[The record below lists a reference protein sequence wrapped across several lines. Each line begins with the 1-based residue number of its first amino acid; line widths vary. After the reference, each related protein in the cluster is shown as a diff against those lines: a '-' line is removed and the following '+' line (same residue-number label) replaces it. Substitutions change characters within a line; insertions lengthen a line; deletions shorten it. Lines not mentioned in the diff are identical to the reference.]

1 MTTTIIYIGSFIAL
15 LGVLVTIH
23 EYGHF
28 IFARIFKVHVQ
39 RFSIGMGPVIYKRLD
54 KYGTE
59 FAISALPLG
68 GYVSMITN
76 KLIEHEPEVKEQLTE
91 EQIKNT
97 FDSKPK
103 WQRALIMFAGPL
115 ANFLLSIFIF
125 SLIFLNTPDPQTT
138 AVIKGVENSVN
149 MNSPNE
155 FILPGDQIVAI
166 NSTIIL
172 DSKDINL
179 ELLSYAGY
187 TGTINLTLKRSDIDD
202 FINVGI
208 LVDDFLPTAESQAN
222 PLNDLGVEVEYKM
235 KPVIGSI
242 IKNGPA
248 DKSNLKANDVIAKI
262 GSTKI
267 SYASDIRN
275 AISSVPNQN
284 VLIDVY
290 RDGDLLQFPVRV
302 GSSGDIDGNQIGI
315 IGVSFGTSRSF
326 YQSLSKAVYETYNLS
341 VKTLQFI
348 GKMITGNMGTE
359 NLSGP
364 IGIAQMAGNTAQ
376 AGFLPFM
383 YLMALLSIS
392 LGVLNLLPIPVLDG
406 GQLTLLGI
414 EALRGKPLTEKT
426 ENFIYTGG
434 ALMVGALMIFA
445 IFNDVARFL

>member
-1 MTTTIIYIGSFIAL
+1 MTTTLIYIGSFIAL

-28 IFARIFKVHVQ
+28 IFARIFNVHVQ
-39 RFSIGMGPVIYKRLD
+39 RFSVGMGPVIYKRLD
-54 KYGTE
+54 KHGSE

-68 GYVSMITN
+68 GYVSMITD
-76 KLIEHEPEVKEQLTE
+76 KLIEHQPEIKEQLTE

-103 WQRALIMFAGPL
+103 WQRALIMLAGPL

-125 SLIFLNTPDPQTT
+125 SLIFLNTPDPQTI
-138 AVIKGVENSVN
+138 AVIKEVENSIN
-149 MNSPNE
+149 LRSSNE
-155 FILPGDQIVAI
+155 FLLPGDQIVAI
-166 NSTIIL
+166 NSTSVS
-172 DSKDINL
+172 DSKDMNL
-179 ELLSYAGY
+179 ELLSYAGF
-187 TGTINLTLKRSDIDD
+187 TGTINLTLKRLDITEPVD
-202 FINVGI
+202 IGI
-208 LVDDFLPTAESQAN
+208 LVDNFLPTSESQNN
-222 PLNDLGVEVEYKM
+222 PLKDLGIVVDYKM
-235 KPVIGSI
+235 KPIIGGI
-242 IKNGPA
+242 IKNGSA
-248 DKSNLKANDVIAKI
+248 DQSDLKANDVIVKI
-262 GSTKI
+262 GNTKI
-267 SYASDIRN
+267 NYASDIREKV
-275 AISSVPNQN
+275 SSIPNQT

-290 RDGDLLQFPVRV
+290 RDGELLQFPLKV
-302 GSSGDIDGNQIGI
+302 GESKDTNGNQLGV
-315 IGVSFGTSRSF
+315 IGVSFGTSRSM
-326 YQSLSKAVYETYNLS
+326 YQSLTKGVYETYNLS

-348 GKMITGNMGTE
+348 GKMLSGNMGTE

-406 GQLTLLGI
+406 GQLTMLGI
-414 EALRGKPLTEKT
+414 EALRGKPFTERT

>member
-1 MTTTIIYIGSFIAL
+1 MTTTIIYIGSFIGL

-28 IFARIFKVHVQ
+28 IFARIFNVHVQ
-39 RFSIGMGPVIYKRLD
+39 RFSIGMGPVVYKRVD
-54 KYGTE
+54 KHGSE
-59 FAISALPLG
+59 FALSAFPLG

-76 KLIEHEPEVKEQLTE
+76 KLIELEPDIKEQLSS

-138 AVIKGVENSVN
+138 AVIKSVDSSVL
-149 MNSPNE
+149 MSSSSE
-155 FILPGDQIVAI
+155 SILSGDQIYAI
-166 NSTIIL
+166 NSVVI
-172 DSKDINL
+172 SEPKDISL

-187 TGTINLTLKRSDIDD
+187 SGIINISIKRQGIEDIVDID
-202 FINVGI
+202 V
-208 LVDDFLPTAESQAN
+208 LVNDFLPSAESQSN
-222 PLNDLGVEVEYKM
+222 PVAYLGLELEYKM
-235 KPVIGSI
+235 KPIIGSLVPS
-242 IKNGPA
+242 GPA
-248 DKSNLKANDVIAKI
+248 EISGIKEGDLVSKI
-262 GSTKI
+262 GNTNI

-275 AISSVPNQN
+275 AVSKMPNETIL
-284 VLIDVY
+284 VDVM
-290 RDGDLLQFPVRV
+290 RDGNLIQFPLKI
-302 GSSGDIDGNQIGI
+302 GSSQNLDGEEVGV
-315 IGVSFGTSRSF
+315 IGVAFGTNRSF
-326 YQSLSKAVYETYNLS
+326 FESLSKGTYETYNLS
-341 VKTLQFI
+341 IKTLQFI
-348 GKMITGNMGTE
+348 GKMLTGNMGTE

-376 AGFLPFM
+376 AGFIPFM

-414 EALRGKPLTEKT
+414 EAIRGKPLSEKT
-426 ENFIYTGG
+426 ENVIYTGG

-445 IFNDVARFL
+445 IFNDIARFF

>member
-1 MTTTIIYIGSFIAL
+1 MTTTLIYIGSFIAL

-138 AVIKGVENSVN
+138 TVIKNVNSSVN
-149 MNSPNE
+149 MSSPNE

-166 NSTIIL
+166 NSTTIS
-172 DSKDINL
+172 DSKDISL

-187 TGTINLTLKRSDIDD
+187 TGTINLTLKRPDIVD
-202 FINVGI
+202 FVNVGI

-222 PLNDLGVEVEYKM
+222 PINDLGVEVEYKM

-248 DKSNLKANDVIAKI
+248 DKSNLKANDVITKI
-262 GSTKI
+262 GNTKI
-267 SYASDIRN
+267 NYASDIRKE
-275 AISSVPNQN
+275 ISSMPDQN

-290 RDGDLLQFPVRV
+290 RNGNLLQLPIRV
-302 GSSGDIDGNQIGI
+302 GSSEDIDGNQVGI

-326 YQSLSKAVYETYNLS
+326 YESLSKGIYETYNLS

-414 EALRGKPLTEKT
+414 EAIRGKPFTEKT
-426 ENFIYTGG
+426 ENFIYTVG

>member
-28 IFARIFKVHVQ
+28 IFARIFKAHVQ

-138 AVIKGVENSVN
+138 AVIKNVNSSVN
-149 MNSPNE
+149 MSSSNE

-166 NSTIIL
+166 NSTTIS

-187 TGTINLTLKRSDIDD
+187 TGTINLTLKRPDIYD
-202 FINVGI
+202 FIEVGV
-208 LVDDFLPTAESQAN
+208 LVKDFLPTAESQAA

-235 KPVIGSI
+235 KPIIGSI

-262 GSTKI
+262 GNTKI
-267 SYASDIRN
+267 NYASDIRKE
-275 AISSVPNQN
+275 ISSMPDQN

-290 RDGDLLQFPVRV
+290 RNGNLLQLPMGF
-302 GSSGDIDGNQIGI
+302 GSSVDNKGNKVGV

-326 YQSLSKAVYETYNLS
+326 YQSLSKGIYETYNLS

-414 EALRGKPLTEKT
+414 EAIRGKPFTEKT

>member
-28 IFARIFKVHVQ
+28 IFARIFNVHVQ

-54 KYGTE
+54 KYGSE

-68 GYVSMITN
+68 GYVSMITD
-76 KLIEHEPEVKEQLTE
+76 KLIEHEPEVREQLTE
-91 EQIKNT
+91 DQIRNT
-97 FDSKPK
+97 FDSKAK
-103 WQRALIMFAGPL
+103 WQRALIMFGGPL

-125 SLIFLNTPDPQTT
+125 TLIFLNTPDPQTT
-138 AVIKGVENSVN
+138 AVIKEVESSIN
-149 MNSPNE
+149 MSSSNE

-166 NSTIIL
+166 NSTNVS

-179 ELLSYAGY
+179 ELLSYAGF
-187 TGTINLTLKRSDIDD
+187 TGTINLTLKRSDIYDP
-202 FINVGI
+202 INVGI
-208 LVDDFLPTAESQAN
+208 IVNDFLPSSKSQDN
-222 PLNDLGVEVEYKM
+222 PLKDLGLDVEYKM
-235 KPVIGSI
+235 KSVIGGVV
-242 IKNGPA
+242 KNGPA
-248 DKSNLKANDVIAKI
+248 DVSGLRANDVIVKI
-262 GSTKI
+262 GNTKI
-267 SYASDIRN
+267 NYASDIREE
-275 AISSVPNQN
+275 ISSIPNQN
-284 VLIDVY
+284 VLIDVN
-290 RDGDLLQFPVRV
+290 RDGNLLQLPVRV
-302 GSSGDIDGNQIGI
+302 GSSEDIKGNQYGV
-315 IGVSFGTSRSF
+315 IGVSFGTSRSIS
-326 YQSLSKAVYETYNLS
+326 QSFSKGVYETYNLS
-341 VKTLQFI
+341 IKTLQFI

-406 GQLTLLGI
+406 GQLTMLGI
-414 EALRGKPLTEKT
+414 EAIRGKPFTERT

-445 IFNDVARFL
+445 IFNDISRFL

>member
-1 MTTTIIYIGSFIAL
+1 M
-15 LGVLVTIH
+15 
-23 EYGHF
+23 
-28 IFARIFKVHVQ
+28 
-39 RFSIGMGPVIYKRLD
+39 
-54 KYGTE
+54 
-59 FAISALPLG
+59 
-68 GYVSMITN
+68 
-76 KLIEHEPEVKEQLTE
+76 
-91 EQIKNT
+91 
-97 FDSKPK
+97 
-103 WQRALIMFAGPL
+103 
-115 ANFLLSIFIF
+115 
-125 SLIFLNTPDPQTT
+125 
-138 AVIKGVENSVN
+138 
-149 MNSPNE
+149 
-155 FILPGDQIVAI
+155 
-166 NSTIIL
+166 
-172 DSKDINL
+172 
-179 ELLSYAGY
+179 
-187 TGTINLTLKRSDIDD
+187 
-202 FINVGI
+202 
-208 LVDDFLPTAESQAN
+208 VDDFLPTAESQAN

-262 GSTKI
+262 GNTNI

-275 AISSVPNQN
+275 AISSLPNQN

-302 GSSGDIDGNQIGI
+302 GSSEDIDGNQIGI
-315 IGVSFGTSRSF
+315 IGVSFGTSRSL
-326 YQSLSKAVYETYNLS
+326 YQSFSKGVYETYNLS

-348 GKMITGNMGTE
+348 GKMLTGNMGTE

>member
-28 IFARIFKVHVQ
+28 IFARIFNVHVQ
-39 RFSIGMGPVIYKRLD
+39 RFSIGMGPVVYKRVD
-54 KYGTE
+54 KHGSE
-59 FAISALPLG
+59 FALSAFPLG

-76 KLIEHEPEVKEQLTE
+76 KLIELEPDIKEQLTS

-138 AVIKGVENSVN
+138 AVIKSVD
-149 MNSPNE
+149 SSVLISSSSE
-155 FILPGDQIVAI
+155 SILSGDQIYAI
-166 NSTIIL
+166 NSVVI
-172 DSKDINL
+172 SEPKDISL
-179 ELLSYAGY
+179 ELLSNAGY
-187 TGTINLTLKRSDIDD
+187 SGILNISIKRQGIEDLVDID
-202 FINVGI
+202 IVVN
-208 LVDDFLPTAESQAN
+208 DFLPSAKSQSN
-222 PLNDLGVEVEYKM
+222 PVAYLGLELEYKM
-235 KPVIGSI
+235 KPIIGSLVPS
-242 IKNGPA
+242 GPA
-248 DKSNLKANDVIAKI
+248 EISGIKEDDLVAKI
-262 GSTKI
+262 GNTNI

-275 AISSVPNQN
+275 VISKMPNETIL
-284 VLIDVY
+284 VDVM
-290 RDGDLLQFPVRV
+290 RDGDLIQVPLKI
-302 GSSGDIDGNQIGI
+302 GSSQNLDGKEVGMM
-315 IGVSFGTSRSF
+315 GVAFGTKRSLF
-326 YQSLSKAVYETYNLS
+326 ESFSKGLYETYNLS

-376 AGFLPFM
+376 AGFIPFM

-406 GQLTLLGI
+406 GQLTLLGV
-414 EALRGKPLTEKT
+414 EAIRGKPLSEKA
-426 ENFIYTGG
+426 ENFIYTSG

-445 IFNDVARFL
+445 VFNDIARFF

>member
-1 MTTTIIYIGSFIAL
+1 MTTTIIYIGSFIGL

-28 IFARIFKVHVQ
+28 IFARIFNVHVQ
-39 RFSIGMGPVIYKRLD
+39 RFSIGMGPVVYKRVD
-54 KYGTE
+54 KHGSE
-59 FAISALPLG
+59 FALSAFPLG

-76 KLIEHEPEVKEQLTE
+76 KLIELEPDIKEQLSS

-138 AVIKGVENSVN
+138 AVIKSVDSSVL
-149 MNSPNE
+149 MSSSSE
-155 FILPGDQIVAI
+155 SILSGDQIYAI
-166 NSTIIL
+166 NSVVI
-172 DSKDINL
+172 SEPKDISL

-187 TGTINLTLKRSDIDD
+187 SGIINISIKRQGIEDIVDIDVVV
-202 FINVGI
+202 N
-208 LVDDFLPTAESQAN
+208 DFLPSAESQSN
-222 PLNDLGVEVEYKM
+222 PVAYLGLELEYKM
-235 KPVIGSI
+235 KPIIGSLVPS
-242 IKNGPA
+242 GPA
-248 DKSNLKANDVIAKI
+248 EISGIKEGDLVSKI
-262 GSTKI
+262 GNTNI

-275 AISSVPNQN
+275 AISKMPNETIL
-284 VLIDVY
+284 VDVM
-290 RDGDLLQFPVRV
+290 RDGNLIQFPLKI
-302 GSSGDIDGNQIGI
+302 GSSQNLDGEEVGV
-315 IGVSFGTSRSF
+315 IGVAFGTNRSF
-326 YQSLSKAVYETYNLS
+326 FESLSKGTYETYNLS
-341 VKTLQFI
+341 IKILQFI
-348 GKMITGNMGTE
+348 GKMLTGNMGTE

-376 AGFLPFM
+376 AGFIPFM

-414 EALRGKPLTEKT
+414 EAIRGKPLSEKT
-426 ENFIYTGG
+426 ENVIYTGG

-445 IFNDVARFL
+445 VFNDIARFF

>member
-28 IFARIFKVHVQ
+28 IFARIFNVHVQ
-39 RFSIGMGPVIYKRLD
+39 RFSIGMGPVVYKRVD
-54 KYGTE
+54 KHGSE
-59 FAISALPLG
+59 FALSAFPLG

-76 KLIEHEPEVKEQLTE
+76 KLIELEPDIKEQLTS

-138 AVIKGVENSVN
+138 AVIKSVDSSVL
-149 MNSPNE
+149 MSSSSE
-155 FILPGDQIVAI
+155 SILSGDQIYAI
-166 NSTIIL
+166 NSVVI
-172 DSKDINL
+172 SEPKDISL

-187 TGTINLTLKRSDIDD
+187 SGIINISIKRQGIEDIVDIDVVV
-202 FINVGI
+202 N
-208 LVDDFLPTAESQAN
+208 DFLPSAESQSN
-222 PLNDLGVEVEYKM
+222 PVAYLGLELDYKM
-235 KPVIGSI
+235 KPIIGSLVPS
-242 IKNGPA
+242 GPA
-248 DKSNLKANDVIAKI
+248 EISGIKEGDLVSKI
-262 GSTKI
+262 GNTNI

-275 AISSVPNQN
+275 VVSKMPNETIL
-284 VLIDVY
+284 VDVM
-290 RDGDLLQFPVRV
+290 RDGNLIQFPIKI
-302 GSSGDIDGNQIGI
+302 GSSQNLDGEEVGV
-315 IGVSFGTSRSF
+315 IGVAFGTNRSF
-326 YQSLSKAVYETYNLS
+326 FESLSKGTYETYNLS
-341 VKTLQFI
+341 IKTLQFI
-348 GKMITGNMGTE
+348 GKMLTGNMGTE

-376 AGFLPFM
+376 AGFIPFM

-414 EALRGKPLTEKT
+414 EAIRGKPLSEKT
-426 ENFIYTGG
+426 ENVIYTGG
-434 ALMVGALMIFA
+434 ALIVGALMIFA
-445 IFNDVARFL
+445 IFNDIARFF

>member
-28 IFARIFKVHVQ
+28 IFARIFNVHVQ

-54 KYGTE
+54 KYGSE

-68 GYVSMITN
+68 GYVSMITD
-76 KLIEHEPEVKEQLTE
+76 KLIEHEPEVRKQLTE
-91 EQIKNT
+91 DQIKNT

-103 WQRALIMFAGPL
+103 WQRALIMFGGPL
-115 ANFLLSIFIF
+115 ANFLLSILIF
-125 SLIFLNTPDPQTT
+125 TLIFLNTPDPQTT
-138 AVIKGVENSVN
+138 AVIKEVESTID
-149 MNSPNE
+149 MSSSNE

-166 NSTIIL
+166 NSTNVS

-179 ELLSYAGY
+179 ELLSYAGF
-187 TGTINLTLKRSDIDD
+187 TGTINLTLKRSDIFDP
-202 FINVGI
+202 INVGI
-208 LVDDFLPTAESQAN
+208 VVNDFLPTSKSQEN
-222 PLNDLGVEVEYKM
+222 PLKDLGIDVEYKM
-235 KPVIGSI
+235 KPVIGGI
-242 IKNGPA
+242 VKNGPA
-248 DKSNLKANDVIAKI
+248 DQSDLRPNDVIVKI
-262 GSTKI
+262 GNTKI
-267 SYASDIRN
+267 NYASDIRKQ
-275 AISSVPNQN
+275 ISSIPNQS
-284 VLIDVY
+284 VLVDVY
-290 RDGDLLQFPVRV
+290 RKGNLLQVPVRV
-302 GSSGDIDGNQIGI
+302 GSSEDANGNQFGI
-315 IGVSFGTSRSF
+315 IGVSFGTSRSI
-326 YQSLSKAVYETYNLS
+326 YQSFYKGMYETYNLS
-341 VKTLQFI
+341 IKTLQFI

-406 GQLTLLGI
+406 GQLTMLGI
-414 EALRGKPLTEKT
+414 EAIRGKPFTEKT

-445 IFNDVARFL
+445 IFNDISRFL

>member
-1 MTTTIIYIGSFIAL
+1 MTTTLIYIGSFIAL

-125 SLIFLNTPDPQTT
+125 SLIFLNTPDPQTI
-138 AVIKGVENSVN
+138 AVIKDVESSVN
-149 MNSPNE
+149 MNSSNE

-187 TGTINLTLKRSDIDD
+187 TGTINLTLKRSDIVD

-248 DKSNLKANDVIAKI
+248 DKSNLQANDVIAKI
-262 GSTKI
+262 GNTKI
-267 SYASDIRN
+267 NYASDIRN

-302 GSSGDIDGNQIGI
+302 GSSEDIDGNQIGI
-315 IGVSFGTSRSF
+315 IGVSFGTNRSF
-326 YQSLSKAVYETYNLS
+326 YQSLSKGVYETYNLS

-348 GKMITGNMGTE
+348 GKMLTGNMGTE

>member
-54 KYGTE
+54 KHGTE

-138 AVIKGVENSVN
+138 TVIKNVNSSVN
-149 MNSPNE
+149 MSSPNE

-166 NSTIIL
+166 NSTTIS
-172 DSKDINL
+172 DSKDISL

-187 TGTINLTLKRSDIDD
+187 TGTINLTLKRSDISD
-202 FINVGI
+202 FIEVGV
-208 LVDDFLPTAESQAN
+208 LVKDFLPTAESQAD
-222 PLNDLGVEVEYKM
+222 PLNDLGFEVEYKM

-262 GSTKI
+262 GNIKI
-267 SYASDIRN
+267 NYASDIRKE
-275 AISSVPNQN
+275 ISSMPDQN
-284 VLIDVY
+284 VLIDLY
-290 RDGDLLQFPVRV
+290 RNGNLLQLPIRV
-302 GSSGDIDGNQIGI
+302 GSSKDIDGNQVGV

-326 YQSLSKAVYETYNLS
+326 YQSLSKGIYETYNLS

-414 EALRGKPLTEKT
+414 EAIRGKPFTEKT

>member
-54 KYGTE
+54 KHGTE

-138 AVIKGVENSVN
+138 TVIKNVNSSVN
-149 MNSPNE
+149 MSSSNE

-166 NSTIIL
+166 NSTIIS
-172 DSKDINL
+172 DSKDISL

-187 TGTINLTLKRSDIDD
+187 TGTINLTLKRPDIVD
-202 FINVGI
+202 FINVSI

-222 PLNDLGVEVEYKM
+222 PINDLGVEVEYKM

-248 DKSNLKANDVIAKI
+248 DKSNLKANDVITKI
-262 GSTKI
+262 GNTKI
-267 SYASDIRN
+267 NYASDIRKE
-275 AISSVPNQN
+275 ISSMPDQN

-290 RDGDLLQFPVRV
+290 RNGNLLQLPIRV
-302 GSSGDIDGNQIGI
+302 GSSEDINGNQVGM
-315 IGVSFGTSRSF
+315 IGVSFGTSRSV
-326 YQSLSKAVYETYNLS
+326 YQSLSKGIYETYNLS

-414 EALRGKPLTEKT
+414 EAIRGKPFTEKT

-445 IFNDVARFL
+445 IFNDIARFL

>member
-28 IFARIFKVHVQ
+28 IFARIFNVHVQ
-39 RFSIGMGPVIYKRLD
+39 RFSIGMGPVVYKRVD
-54 KYGTE
+54 KHGSE
-59 FAISALPLG
+59 FALSAFPLG

-76 KLIEHEPEVKEQLTE
+76 KLIELEPDIKEQLTS

-138 AVIKGVENSVN
+138 AVIKSVDSSVL
-149 MNSPNE
+149 MSSSSE
-155 FILPGDQIVAI
+155 SILSGDQIYAI
-166 NSTIIL
+166 NSVVI
-172 DSKDINL
+172 SEPKDISL

-187 TGTINLTLKRSDIDD
+187 SGIINISIKRQGIEDIVDIDVVV
-202 FINVGI
+202 N
-208 LVDDFLPTAESQAN
+208 DFLPSAESQSN
-222 PLNDLGVEVEYKM
+222 PVAYLGLELDYKM
-235 KPVIGSI
+235 KPIIGSLVPS
-242 IKNGPA
+242 GPA
-248 DKSNLKANDVIAKI
+248 EISGIKEGDLVSKI
-262 GSTKI
+262 GNTNI

-275 AISSVPNQN
+275 AVSKMPNETIL
-284 VLIDVY
+284 VDVM
-290 RDGDLLQFPVRV
+290 RDGNLIQFPIKI
-302 GSSGDIDGNQIGI
+302 GSSQNLDGEEVGV
-315 IGVSFGTSRSF
+315 IGVAFGTNRSF
-326 YQSLSKAVYETYNLS
+326 FESLSKGTYETYNLS
-341 VKTLQFI
+341 IKTLQFI
-348 GKMITGNMGTE
+348 GKMLTGNMGTE

-376 AGFLPFM
+376 AGFIPFM

-414 EALRGKPLTEKT
+414 EAIRGKPLSEKT
-426 ENFIYTGG
+426 ENVIYTGG
-434 ALMVGALMIFA
+434 ALIVGALMIFA
-445 IFNDVARFL
+445 IFNDIARFF

>member
-28 IFARIFKVHVQ
+28 IFARIFNVHVQ
-39 RFSIGMGPVIYKRLD
+39 RFSIGMGPVVYKRVD
-54 KYGTE
+54 KYGSE
-59 FAISALPLG
+59 FALSAFPLG

-76 KLIEHEPEVKEQLTE
+76 KLIELEPDIKEQLTS

-138 AVIKGVENSVN
+138 AVIKSVDSSVL
-149 MNSPNE
+149 MSSSSE
-155 FILPGDQIVAI
+155 SILSGDQIYAI
-166 NSTIIL
+166 NSVVI
-172 DSKDINL
+172 SEPKDISL

-187 TGTINLTLKRSDIDD
+187 SGIINISIKRQGIEDIVDIDVVV
-202 FINVGI
+202 N
-208 LVDDFLPTAESQAN
+208 DFLPSAESQSN
-222 PLNDLGVEVEYKM
+222 PVAYLGLELDYKM
-235 KPVIGSI
+235 KPIIGSLVPS
-242 IKNGPA
+242 GPA
-248 DKSNLKANDVIAKI
+248 EISGIKEGDLVSKI
-262 GSTKI
+262 GNTNI

-275 AISSVPNQN
+275 AVSKMPNETIL
-284 VLIDVY
+284 VDVM
-290 RDGDLLQFPVRV
+290 RDGNLIQFPLKI
-302 GSSGDIDGNQIGI
+302 GSSQNLDGEEVGV
-315 IGVSFGTSRSF
+315 IGVAFGTNRSF
-326 YQSLSKAVYETYNLS
+326 FESLSKGTYETYNLS
-341 VKTLQFI
+341 IKTLQFI
-348 GKMITGNMGTE
+348 GKMLTGNMGTE

-376 AGFLPFM
+376 AGFIPFM

-414 EALRGKPLTEKT
+414 EAIRGKPLSEKT
-426 ENFIYTGG
+426 ENVIYTGG

-445 IFNDVARFL
+445 IFNDIARFF